1 VSVLFLRLKF
11 VLQMFLYKKSKKN
24 KKQVGFEGSRFPG
37 MVGKFCSRAAENKK
51 STRQRSE

>member
-37 MVGKFCSRAAENKK
+37 MVGKFTQPGSGE
-51 STRQRSE
+51 